1 MSSYAMNDQ
10 DILLLPFRRRV
21 GKYSLKQVEM
31 MNLTANMFVYANT
44 HMRHHIWRLLSPEV
58 YASFLD
64 RVFPVTQM
72 LTSLLSVPFS
82 SFTHLICSLYNS
94 FSQYRLSSWFSAI
107 SKSEKAAENFAL
119 PLDSTGLPADC
130 TSPRKLSIAGQ
141 ADAEA
146 IDIRKNPP
154 SPVGFDLDGAGAQSV
169 GNLFLLEVEASIV
182 SAMLALTSFIRQITP
197 EPIDS
202 SCILGSNALHYTV
215 GSKVFYL
222 SDRFLDIAQHP
233 SNLLDSY
240 VPVSS
245 VKYTSAPLLTFWSY
259 ADLFHNASRNAHQDS
274 GNAADGPCLSTA
286 HLLRCLRVTLSP
298 TTALRL
304 CRTYATTSADNKE
317 EASGKNKTN
326 RRGSLDENGFWN
338 FVTMILCNRYK
349 NLNCQNIAHHAHAPL
364 GRESSMIHQLTEV
377 RRLIRM
383 RGDSSLGSGAMS
395 ISRVPALFRQSS
407 RLTSPSSTLS
417 HSGNSSAV
425 AGGGG
430 G

>member
-1 MSSYAMNDQ
+1 MSSSALYATAAANN
-10 DILLLPFRRRV
+10 ILH
-21 GKYSLKQVEM
+21 KE
-31 MNLTANMFVYANT
+31 
-44 HMRHHIWRLLSPEV
+44 
-58 YASFLD
+58 
-64 RVFPVTQM
+64 
-72 LTSLLSVPFS
+72 
-82 SFTHLICSLYNS
+82 
-94 FSQYRLSSWFSAI
+94 
-107 SKSEKAAENFAL
+107 
-119 PLDSTGLPADC
+119 
-130 TSPRKLSIAGQ
+130 
-141 ADAEA
+141 
-146 IDIRKNPP
+146 
-154 SPVGFDLDGAGAQSV
+154 SV

-197 EPIDS
+197 EPID
-202 SCILGSNALHYTV
+202 SNALHYTV

-274 GNAADGPCLSTA
+274 DGPCLSTA

-326 RRGSLDENGFWN
+326 RRGSLDENGLGLGLGFAGPAQG
-338 FVTMILCNRYK
+338 L
-349 NLNCQNIAHHAHAPL
+349 NLHLLSGQLAFLINIAHHAHAPL

-430 G
+430 GGGSGPTAAITAAHPSHRWMDGSEWLAYVDWIDKWCDDLIFRLGGATLGQPEATQIMSPPEITTPGGQRKKRMGLRSKVDWVQSPEDL